1 VDTVVI
7 SPMSQRI
14 WFNGHKAIVW
24 LLLVLWMGAVGC
36 ASAPTVPLPPESPAV
51 MAPPPPAAE
60 APGTPDQTRLKD
72 ALTGRQVSPGE
83 VADLSDRLLSNG
95 SSTYNDQETM
105 ARLELVLLK
114 ALKSRDKNY
123 QAILW
128 RNLGIIHYHQKKY
141 KQARQELQASNEL
154 NPKSGRTHFY
164 LARLFAHQGEIYQ
177 RQGKKRV
184 ARQQFKRAAI
194 EMEQARKLEPHNPL
208 YRQDIKKFIE
218 HEPAK

>member
-1 VDTVVI
+1 
-7 SPMSQRI
+7 MSQRI
-14 WFNGHKAIVW
+14 LFSGPKVIVW
-24 LLLVLWMGAVGC
+24 LLLVLWAGAVGC
-36 ASAPTVPLPPESPAV
+36 ASSPAPMSVPSESPAV
-51 MAPPPPAAE
+51 MAPPPAAE
-60 APGTPDQTRLKD
+60 PPGTPDQTRLKD
-72 ALTGRQVSPGE
+72 ALTGHQVSPGE
-83 VADLSDRLLSNG
+83 VADLSERLLGNG
-95 SSTYNDQETM
+95 SSTYDDQETM

-177 RQGKKRV
+177 RLGKNRIS
-184 ARQQFKRAAI
+184 RQQFKRAAI
-194 EMEQARKLEPHNPL
+194 EMEQARKLEPRNPL
-208 YRQDIKKFIE
+208 YRQDIKKFIDQ
-218 HEPAK
+218 EPAK

>member
-1 VDTVVI
+1 
-7 SPMSQRI
+7 
-14 WFNGHKAIVW
+14 
-24 LLLVLWMGAVGC
+24 MGAVGC
-36 ASAPTVPLPPESPAV
+36 ASSPAPVPLPPESPAV
-51 MAPPPPAAE
+51 MAPPPPPAAE

-72 ALTGRQVSPGE
+72 ALTGHQVSPGE

-95 SSTYNDQETM
+95 SSTYDDQETM

-114 ALKSRDKNY
+114 ALKVRDKKY

-141 KQARQELQASNEL
+141 KQARQDLQASNEL

-177 RQGKKRV
+177 RLGKKRV
-184 ARQQFKRAAI
+184 SRQQFKRAAI